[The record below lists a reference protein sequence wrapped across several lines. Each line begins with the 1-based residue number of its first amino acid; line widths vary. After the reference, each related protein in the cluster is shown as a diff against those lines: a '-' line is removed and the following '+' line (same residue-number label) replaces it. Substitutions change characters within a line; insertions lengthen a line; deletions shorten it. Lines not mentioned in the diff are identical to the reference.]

1 MDQRTAGPDD
11 PGPDAPRRGDPEK
24 PTPRRPPGTLRIG
37 TIGGVDVLVRSSW
50 LLVAALISV
59 MLAPAVEGVQPGLG
73 GWKYVAGLAFAVLLY
88 LSVLLH
94 EASHALMAKRY
105 GLPVR
110 SITLHFLGGV
120 TEIDGEPDTPG
131 REFGVSVVGPLTSIA
146 VGVAAIPLAM
156 LAPED
161 SLLELAAEA
170 LVGANLLVGVL
181 NLVPGLPLDGGRV
194 LRAGVWKATGNPHQ
208 GTIVAGWGGRLAALL
223 VVLYP
228 LVREYA
234 FGRPADIA
242 DYVFA
247 FVIAS
252 FLWSGASSAIASAR
266 IRRRLPALNA
276 RSLARRTLAVPHDMP
291 LAEAVRRAHDEQAGS
306 VVVLDSTGTP
316 YAIVN
321 EAAVLAT
328 PEDRRPWL
336 PVSAVSRSLEPGLMF
351 SADISGEPLILAM
364 QRSPASEYLL
374 LDEDGS
380 VYGVLVTDDVDK
392 AFAAGI

>member
-1 MDQRTAGPDD
+1 VDHRTAGPNGSER
-11 PGPDAPRRGDPEK
+11 PGDIER
-24 PTPRRPPGTLRIG
+24 PTNRRPPGTLRIG
-37 TIGGVDVLVRSSW
+37 QIGGVDVLVRSSW
-50 LLVAALISV
+50 LLVAALIAV
-59 MLAPAVEGVQPGLG
+59 MLAPQVNRVQPGLG
-73 GWKYVAGLAFAVLLY
+73 GWAYVAGFAFAVLLY

-94 EASHALMAKRY
+94 EASHALMAKHY
-105 GLPVR
+105 GLPVK

-120 TEIDGEPDTPG
+120 TEIAGEPDTPG

-146 VGVAAIPLAM
+146 VGLFAIPLVVI
-156 LAPED
+156 APAG
-161 SLLELAAEA
+161 SLLEFTAKGLA
-170 LVGANLLVGVL
+170 GTNLLVGVL

-208 GTIVAGWGGRLAALL
+208 ATIVAGWGGRVAAVL

-228 LVREYA
+228 LLLEFLFNKA
-234 FGRPADIA
+234 PSIT

-252 FLWSGASSAIASAR
+252 FLWGGASSSIRSAR
-266 IRRRLPALNA
+266 VRRRLPALQA
-276 RSLARRTLAVPHDMP
+276 RALARRTLAVPQNMP

-306 VVVLDSTGTP
+306 IVVLDSTGAP
-316 YAIVN
+316 HAIVN

-336 PVSAVSRSLEPGLMF
+336 PVSAVSRSLEPGLTF
-351 SADISGEPLILAM
+351 PADMAGEPLILAM
-364 QRSPASEYLL
+364 QNAPASEYLL
-374 LDEDGS
+374 LDRDGS
-380 VYGVLVTDDVDK
+380 IFGVLVTDDVDK